1 MAMKQYALSELTARP
16 GRQPVMRLLYYSS
29 QWLRYAKTVC
39 VDEEAG
45 EARISIPVMAGL
57 KLAADLWDSFVYRG
71 MSWDV
76 MIVEPHYTAAAKTP
90 KVNFITLQLTVREN
104 KSDNKLEIRIKR

>member
-1 MAMKQYALSELTARP
+1 
-16 GRQPVMRLLYYSS
+16 
-29 QWLRYAKTVC
+29 
-39 VDEEAG
+39 
-45 EARISIPVMAGL
+45 
-57 KLAADLWDSFVYRG
+57 